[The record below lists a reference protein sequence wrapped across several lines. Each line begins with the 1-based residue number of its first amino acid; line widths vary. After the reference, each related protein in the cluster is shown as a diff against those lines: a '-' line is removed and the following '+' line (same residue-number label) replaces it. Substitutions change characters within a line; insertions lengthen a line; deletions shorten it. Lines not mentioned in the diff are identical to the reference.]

1 MFGKILIADRGEIA
15 LRIIRTCKDLDIA
28 TVAVYSEADAHALHV
43 LVADEDVCIGP
54 PPGEASYRNFANII
68 SAAELTN
75 ADAIHPGY
83 GPLAENG
90 DFAELCT
97 SCGIKFIGPSPKLFT
112 TMGDKA
118 AARSSMEAAGLP
130 VIPGSKEQVESPR
143 EAAQFADSVGYP
155 IRLKA
160 AAGGG
165 GRGMRL
171 VHEAGELEE
180 AWRMAKL
187 EARSAFTSD
196 ALYVERSIA
205 PARHIEIQ
213 ILADE
218 HGNVV
223 HLGERECSIQRR
235 HQKLLEESPSPVV
248 DGELRRRLGEAAV
261 AGAQSV
267 GYANAGTIEFLLDED
282 SNFYFLEMNK
292 RIQVEHPVT
301 EAVCGLDIVSEQIRI
316 ASGEALGFRQEDVEL
331 TGHALECRINAED
344 PFRNFMPSAGTIEA
358 LHLPGG
364 PGVRID
370 SYIYQGCT
378 IPPYYDSL
386 LAKVITFGA
395 DRLESTARMK
405 RVLEEFTIEG
415 VATTLPFHQRLITE
429 PDFIEGRFDTEYVG
443 RSKFGELTGGEGG

>member
-1 MFGKILIADRGEIA
+1 MQTRS
-15 LRIIRTCKDLDIA
+15 A
-28 TVAVYSEADAHALHV
+28 TRF
-43 LVADEDVCIGP
+43 
-54 PPGEASYRNFANII
+54 ASR
-68 SAAELTN
+68 L
-75 ADAIHPGY
+75 
-83 GPLAENG
+83 
-90 DFAELCT
+90 
-97 SCGIKFIGPSPKLFT
+97 
-112 TMGDKA
+112 
-118 AARSSMEAAGLP
+118 LP
-130 VIPGSKEQVESPR
+130 
-143 EAAQFADSVGYP
+143 A
-155 IRLKA
+155 
-160 AAGGG
+160 GG

-261 AGAQSV
+261 AGARSI

-316 ASGEALGFRQEDVEL
+316 ACGEALGFRQEDVEL
-331 TGHALECRINAED
+331 AGHALECRINAED

-386 LAKVITFGA
+386 LAKVITFGE

-405 RVLEEFTIEG
+405 RVLEEFMIEG
-415 VATTLPFHQRLITE
+415 VATTLPFHQRLLTE

-443 RSKFGELTGGEGG
+443 RSNFEELTGGEGG